1 LITGRFKSTIN
12 FNDMLIKQLS
22 IFLENKSGR
31 LNEVSQILG
40 SNGINMSAFSVADTS
55 EFGILRLIV
64 SEPERACKILREN
77 LFSVNLTD
85 VVCLNCPNEP
95 GALAK
100 ALQILSDNKVSIE
113 YLYAY
118 SMGDSANVVIKP
130 DNLQQCIKVLQE
142 HQMELVKASE
152 LYKV

>member
-1 LITGRFKSTIN
+1 
-12 FNDMLIKQLS
+12 MLIKQLS

-31 LNEVSQILG
+31 LNEVSNILG
-40 SNGINMSAFSVADTS
+40 NEGINMSAFTVADTS

-85 VVCLNCPNEP
+85 VVCLNCPNKP

-100 ALQILSDNKVSIE
+100 ALQILSDNSIAIE

-118 SMGDSANVVIKP
+118 SMGESANVVLKP
-130 DNLQQCIKVLQE
+130 DNLDHCIRVLQE
-142 HQMELVKASE
+142 HKIELVKASE
-152 LYKV
+152 LYKI

>member
-1 LITGRFKSTIN
+1 
-12 FNDMLIKQLS
+12 MLIKQLS

-31 LNEVSQILG
+31 LNEVSQILA
-40 SNGINMSAFSVADTS
+40 NAGINMSAFSVADTS

-64 SEPERACKILREN
+64 SDPEKACKVLREN
-77 LFSVNLTD
+77 QFSVNLTD

-100 ALQILSDNKVSIE
+100 ALQILADNQVSIE

-118 SMGDSANVVIKP
+118 SVGDSANVVLKP
-130 DNLQQCIKVLQE
+130 DRLEACIKVLQE
-142 HQMELVKASE
+142 HKVELVKASE
-152 LYKV
+152 LYKI